1 MRATH
6 RLGAAVVA
14 LLAAVLLGGCLKLD
28 ADLTVSDDDTVDGTF
43 VFGVDK
49 QLLAL
54 TGQDAGS
61 LTEQVQPD
69 METDAPTTGAITAEP
84 YEDDDFVGATVTFS
98 DVPLDDFNVPGAE
111 GPGNA
116 LTITHTGEQFE
127 VSGELD
133 FELGGLPGG
142 GGLPNIDELLASSE
156 PELSIALTFPG
167 EVTSANGSIDGC
179 TVTWEPSLT
188 EPTSFEA
195 TADDSGGCTESIKWW
210 AWILIGLGVLVVI
223 GGIVAIVRTIK
234 QEKSRPSSPPDG
246 PATAAASGA
255 AATAASTDDLP
266 PESTPLTMPPPEP
279 PTPSEP
285 PTTPESPTPPNFPAP
300 TAPPTDAGSLP
311 DLPGP
316 VPDAGDA
323 VDSGSVPDLPDL
335 PGPPPDTGSPPP
347 PPPSGPAGF
356 PPPEPK
362 D

>member
-28 ADLTVSDDDTVDGTF
+28 ADFTVSDDDTVDGTF
-43 VFGVDK
+43 VFAVDK

-54 TGQDAGS
+54 AGQDASS
-61 LTEQVQPD
+61 LTEQVQRGL
-69 METDAPTTGAITAEP
+69 ETDAPTAGTVTAEP
-84 YEDDDFVGATVTFS
+84 YEDDDFVGATVTFT

-116 LTITHTGEQFE
+116 LTITHTGDQFE

-133 FELGGLPGG
+133 FELGDLPGG
-142 GGLPNIDELLASSE
+142 GGLPNLDELLASSE

-167 EVTSANGSIDGC
+167 EVTSSNGSIDGC

-234 QEKSRPSSPPDG
+234 KEKSRPLV
-246 PATAAASGA
+246 AA
-255 AATAASTDDLP
+255 
-266 PESTPLTMPPPEP
+266 
-279 PTPSEP
+279 
-285 PTTPESPTPPNFPAP
+285 
-300 TAPPTDAGSLP
+300 
-311 DLPGP
+311 
-316 VPDAGDA
+316 
-323 VDSGSVPDLPDL
+323 
-335 PGPPPDTGSPPP
+335 
-347 PPPSGPAGF
+347 
-356 PPPEPK
+356 
-362 D
+362 

>member
-14 LLAAVLLGGCLKLD
+14 LLATVLLGGCLKLD
-28 ADLTVSDDDTVDGTF
+28 ADFTVSDDDTVAGTF
-43 VFGVDK
+43 VFAVDK

-54 TGQDAGS
+54 TGQDASS
-61 LTEQVQPD
+61 LTEQVQSGL
-69 METDAPTTGAITAEP
+69 ETDAPTAGTISAEP

-111 GPGNA
+111 GPGDA
-116 LTITHTGEQFE
+116 LTITHDGDEFQ
-127 VSGELD
+127 VSGQLD
-133 FELGGLPGG
+133 FELGELPGG
-142 GGLPNIDELLASSE
+142 EGGPNIDELLASSE

-210 AWILIGLGVLVVI
+210 AWILIGLGVLVLI

-234 QEKSRPSSPPDG
+234 KEKARRPSSQPTG
-246 PATAAASGA
+246 PAAAASGA
-255 AATAASTDDLP
+255 AATAASAEELP

-279 PTPSEP
+279 PTAPEP
-285 PTTPESPTPPNFPAP
+285 PAPPDLQAPPAP
-300 TAPPTDAGSLP
+300 PADTGSLP

-316 VPDAGDA
+316 MPDADDA
-323 VDSGSVPDLPDL
+323 VESGSVPDLPDL
-335 PGPPPDTGSPPP
+335 PGPPPDTGSLPP

-362 D
+362 G

>member
-54 TGQDAGS
+54 TGQDASS
-61 LTEQVQPD
+61 LTEQVQRD
-69 METDAPTTGAITAEP
+69 METDPPTAGTISAEP
-84 YEDDDFVGATVTFS
+84 YEDDDFVGATVTFR

-111 GPGNA
+111 GPDNA
-116 LTITHTGEQFE
+116 LTITHDGDQFE

-133 FELGGLPGG
+133 FELGDLPGG
-142 GGLPNIDELLASSE
+142 EGIPNIDELLASSE
-156 PELSIALTFPG
+156 PQLSIALTFPG
-167 EVTSANGSIDGC
+167 EVTSSNGSIDGC
-179 TVTWEPSLT
+179 TVSWEPALT
-188 EPTSFEA
+188 EATSFEA
-195 TADDSGGCTESIKWW
+195 TANDSGGCTESIKWW
-210 AWILIGLGVLVVI
+210 AWILIGIGVLVLI

-234 QEKSRPSSPPDG
+234 KEKSRGPTSPPTG

-255 AATAASTDDLP
+255 AVTGAATDDLP

-279 PTPSEP
+279 Q
-285 PTTPESPTPPNFPAP
+285 TPPSPPSRPDLPAP
-300 TAPPTDAGSLP
+300 TAPPADTGSLP

-316 VPDAGDA
+316 VPDADDA

-335 PGPPPDTGSPPP
+335 PGHPPDTGSFPP